1 MVRTVW
7 TSMRTNADAAH
18 PGLMSRMRG
27 RALAASLALLG
38 MSSLAAATT
47 RFELFPE
54 STRAAEFEENA
65 GSERLRLGA
74 GIASLA
80 DTPETAPADESS
92 GLTQAAP
99 APLPFWER
107 PDVSVDVEAFR
118 PLPPGG
124 IPPRPLF
131 DTRTTLTSGGVLF
144 FAGVYAL
151 SSPITYGF
159 EDFHF
164 HSEHWF
170 GPNTYGGGADKV
182 SHFIVSASLA
192 RELALLYDGFGHT
205 REQSIA
211 LGFGVAAFTG
221 LMVEIG
227 DGLGPYGFSWE
238 DLTMDVLGSA
248 TGLFLTR
255 PRPERRRR
263 AARRKGADDRA
274 GVRIERVSR
283 VELLDRD
290 LQRGPEDLGPRA
302 AAPVRPGSRALPADV
317 RHLQHEGVRIRS
329 SDPDRQRLVGL
340 ELGLNLPEIL
350 SAAGVPATTW
360 WESLLYKSLN
370 FFRIPYTSFGWR
382 YDLNHNKWHGPDT
395 GDKYYRR
402 G

>member
-1 MVRTVW
+1 
-7 TSMRTNADAAH
+7 
-18 PGLMSRMRG
+18 MSRMHG

-38 MSSLAAATT
+38 LSGLATATE

-54 STRAAEFEENA
+54 ATRAAEFEEDA
-65 GSERLRLGA
+65 GSQRLRLSA
-74 GIASLA
+74 GIAALA
-80 DTPETAPADESS
+80 ETPEAAPADRSS
-92 GLTQAAP
+92 AP
-99 APLPFWER
+99 WDGAPSTPLPFWER

-131 DTRTTLTSGGVLF
+131 DTRTTLASGGVLF

-151 SSPITYGF
+151 SSPISYGF

-221 LMVEIG
+221 LMVELG

-248 TGLFLTR
+248 TGPFLTAHGLNDVVGLR
-255 PRPERRRR
+255 VGKVPTTVPASEDN
-263 AARRKGADDRA
+263 AYLGSSYSTEIYSADLKISGLARRLQFDPGPARFLLTSVTYSTKGY
-274 GVRIERVSR
+274 GYVPPI
-283 VELLDRD
+283 
-290 LQRGPEDLGPRA
+290 
-302 AAPVRPGSRALPADV
+302 
-317 RHLQHEGVRIRS
+317 
-329 SDPDRQRLVGL
+329 PDRQRLVGL